1 MYEGMKNSEVSR
13 QTALTR
19 AIQINRLEMATLLFE
34 AGARCRYERS
44 GLFNT
49 TCKLCGD
56 GKKGRWHS

>member
-34 AGARCRYERS
+34 AGAR
-44 GLFNT
+44 
-49 TCKLCGD
+49 
-56 GKKGRWHS
+56 